1 MLKVSGFEI
10 KTQYF
15 WVIFN
20 KKNNSGKTDVKF
32 TFLTSLIYEVSSR
45 VIILNYTREFLMLP
59 LGRWQKIAYQY
70 TVIRLVNFLSITDC
84 HFFILVHNV

>member
-10 KTQYF
+10 KKQYF
-15 WVIFN
+15 WAIFN
-20 KKNNSGKTDVKF
+20 KENNSGKTDVKF

-59 LGRWQKIAYQY
+59 LGR
-70 TVIRLVNFLSITDC
+70 
-84 HFFILVHNV
+84 

>member
-10 KTQYF
+10 EKQYF

-20 KKNNSGKTDVKF
+20 KENNSGKTDVKF

-59 LGRWQKIAYQY
+59 LGR
-70 TVIRLVNFLSITDC
+70 
-84 HFFILVHNV
+84 

>member
-10 KTQYF
+10 KKQYF
-15 WVIFN
+15 RVIFN
-20 KKNNSGKTDVKF
+20 KENNSGKRDVKF

-59 LGRWQKIAYQY
+59 LGR
-70 TVIRLVNFLSITDC
+70 
-84 HFFILVHNV
+84 

>member
-10 KTQYF
+10 KKQYF

-20 KKNNSGKTDVKF
+20 KENNSGKTDVKF

-59 LGRWQKIAYQY
+59 LGR
-70 TVIRLVNFLSITDC
+70 
-84 HFFILVHNV
+84 